1 MVFRRS
7 EPDQKVVGESL
18 AAHESQK
25 KVFQDYF
32 LGSNKFVAGDTP
44 SIADL
49 LMASTLLQT
58 SIAGSSHETLAR
70 YLDDVK
76 SATDPAFY
84 EELNQHVQSIPD
96 LLKSMKML

>member
-7 EPDQKVVGESL
+7 EPDEKVVRESM

-32 LGSNKFVAGDTP
+32 LGANKFVAGDTP

-58 SIAGSSHETLAR
+58 SIAGYNNGLTDRETLIA
-70 YLDDVK
+70 V
-76 SATDPAFY
+76 T
-84 EELNQHVQSIPD
+84 
-96 LLKSMKML
+96 

>member
-7 EPDQKVVGESL
+7 EPDEKAVGESQ

-32 LGSNKFVAGDTP
+32 LGSNKFVAGDMP

-58 SIAGSSHETLAR
+58 SITGYNHELTR
-70 YLDDVK
+70 QRD
-76 SATDPAFY
+76 S
-84 EELNQHVQSIPD
+84 
-96 LLKSMKML
+96 

>member
-1 MVFRRS
+1 MVFRKS
-7 EPDQKVVGESL
+7 QPDEKVVGESQ
-18 AAHESQK
+18 ASHESQK

-58 SIAGSSHETLAR
+58 SIAGYNHDLTDRQTL
-70 YLDDVK
+70 
-76 SATDPAFY
+76 
-84 EELNQHVQSIPD
+84 I
-96 LLKSMKML
+96 